1 MRKSVFPRI
10 ILFTLFSCVTF
21 VLLAAM
27 QFSRQG
33 NFSYKI
39 GSMTINGRY
48 SPSDEAGEGRQLL
61 DGGASVFFGGLE
73 FRLASSQD
81 AEAGFTL
88 VSREG
93 GRQPVSPE
101 FIDVVENEAVFTLPG
116 GAELSFSGQNAGG
129 VPGGAAELRISGKF
143 PAGVSAIDIPF
154 KPLRSSVIRTGD
166 RGTINITYNGSRYQF
181 SRPLKGLEEGRLIL
195 LASTPAISYRAITGD
210 TRNDP
215 ADFIVPQAQKP
226 ESFNEALALWTES
239 SFELWGRNMTA
250 QTGEDA
256 VIALCAEAI
265 RQGSYRSAA
274 SAIPAAFSSRADRG
288 WESAVYQ
295 FDRKTGIWESG
306 VKAISAQQRDR
317 AAHITRLLEQKDIN
331 VFAESRLIEF
341 LAIRD
346 YGNLIDRLATFARDL
361 DPFSLTL
368 GAGCGVLECF
378 IDMGKWRPR
387 ANNPFE
393 HLTERAGELAAE
405 GLYRLGDQVFVFAEG
420 RANTEFNLRLGMAL
434 QEWGEKT
441 GENDWAA
448 LGRSLTLS
456 VLSLCDESGQ
466 IPASL
471 TIGPNREFAGG
482 SGTISSAMLYRDI
495 GGNDYLPHAAATG
508 LSGVWAWTAA
518 SSVNI
523 TQNERQMDIR
533 VTFPAGETHYLMLR
547 NIRPFPLLQIYENNW
562 RRAIDFESYYDSS
575 GWYYF
580 ESEQT
585 LVLKIRHRQNVE
597 NIRILYVVPRAEPP
611 PPPPPPPPEAEEPVH
626 QEQQPVRP
634 QPPPQAQPWQPPT
647 QPLPAQPWQPPQ
659 TGIHQEEHHAP

>member
-1 MRKSVFPRI
+1 
-10 ILFTLFSCVTF
+10 
-21 VLLAAM
+21 M

-39 GSMTINGRY
+39 GGITINGRY
-48 SPSDEAGEGRQLL
+48 SLSDEAEEGRQLL

-73 FRLASSQD
+73 FRLVSTSD
-81 AEAGFTL
+81 GDEGFSL
-88 VSREG
+88 VKADG
-93 GRQPVSPE
+93 GRQPASPDY
-101 FIDVVENEAVFTLPG
+101 FDILENEAVFALPG
-116 GAELSFSGQNAGG
+116 GAELTFSGQNAGG
-129 VPGGAAELRISGKF
+129 VPGGAAELKISGKF

-154 KPLRSSVIRTGD
+154 KPLRSSVIRAGD
-166 RGTINITYNGSRYQF
+166 RGTINISYNGTRYQF

-195 LASTPAISYRAITGD
+195 LASTPAVSYRVITDD

-215 ADFIVPQAQKP
+215 ADFIVPLAQTP
-226 ESFNEALALWTES
+226 ESFNDALALWTER
-239 SFELWGRNMTA
+239 SFELWGSTMSA

-256 VIALCAEAI
+256 VIAWCAEAI
-265 RQGSYRSAA
+265 RQGRYRSAI
-274 SAIPAAFSSRADRG
+274 STIPSAFSARADRG

-295 FDRKTGIWESG
+295 FDRKTGIWDSG
-306 VKAISAQQRDR
+306 VRAISAQQRER
-317 AAHITRLLEQKDIN
+317 AAHITRMLEQKDIN
-331 VFAESRLIEF
+331 VFAESRLIEY

-346 YGNLIDRLATFARDL
+346 YGALIDRLAAFARDL

-387 ANNPFE
+387 AGNPFE

-405 GLYRLGDQVFVFAEG
+405 GLYRSGDQVFVFTEG

-434 QEWGEKT
+434 KEWGEKT
-441 GENDWAA
+441 GESDWAA
-448 LGRSLTLS
+448 LGRSLALS

-466 IPASL
+466 VPASL
-471 TIGPNREFAGG
+471 TIGPNREFVGG

-495 GGNDYLPHAAATG
+495 GGSEYLPRAASTG

-518 SSVNI
+518 SSISV

-533 VTFPAGETHYLMLR
+533 VGFPAGETHYLMLR
-547 NIRPFPLLQIYENNW
+547 NIRPFPILQIYENNW
-562 RRAIDFESYYDSS
+562 RRASDFESYYDSS

-611 PPPPPPPPEAEEPVH
+611 PPPPPPEPAAEEPVH
-626 QEQQPVRP
+626 QEQHPVW
-634 QPPPQAQPWQPPT
+634 QPPTQPQQAQPWQPPA
-647 QPLPAQPWQPPQ
+647 QALPAQPWQP
-659 TGIHQEEHHAP
+659 GINQEEHHAP